1 MVFEK
6 FVVHLLDKYLSD
18 YIENLDYKKLKVD
31 IWSGMYYLIYY
42 KQNFFYELFLGNVML
57 ENLYLKPN
65 ALADLNLPVT
75 ITIGYLKKLRLQIP
89 WKNLY
94 THPTKLTI
102 DGLYVHVI
110 PKIEVEY
117 NAKQDEKE
125 QYEAK
130 MKEVEKIENLR
141 KEKEALKN
149 IKKIEKDN
157 DTFGARMKLQ
167 IIQNLELSIQN
178 IHIVY
183 EDKTTKPNHPFAF
196 GITLNYI
203 TFQTTNKEWIPT
215 IIKENSPT
223 IYKIGELNA
232 LSIYW
237 NTNIESNSNLPR
249 NAIIKNLQTK
259 IAVDNNDQASKD
271 MAYIFQPFNVKTK
284 LIITMKPRQQNFE
297 RSMFYITIDLG
308 HISLTLNRA
317 QYLDILDLLEFQ
329 DHFTAKLKYIKYR
342 PKKFDKTIQKWIFA
356 YNAIV
361 EEKIKPRLE
370 CYKWENIKKHL
381 ERCRE
386 YRYIYVQELTG
397 KITNEQK
404 QLAEEL
410 EKRLDVFN
418 LTYIRQHAQLE
429 ARKKKQQEPKT
440 LLKNFSNWWKK
451 KSSQT
456 DPELDLE
463 KVLSAEEKKKLY
475 ETIGYEGEDT
485 STLTY
490 PKDYVDIDLS
500 IRLTMLNLN
509 IRSKI
514 NENDQEFR
522 LISHAALPDTQ
533 IIFKRRPATSSALFL
548 ASLGSF
554 DVFGIATDLKQ
565 SESSNNSHPV
575 LIHSIIQPR
584 SSNNQLENPKLLE
597 VEFEI
602 NPLDRDS
609 GYRMKVISQSLEI
622 KYHAPTINK
631 IMEFFEQDTRYNLR
645 RVKQVAYITYT
656 DIKHQSI
663 LFMKYNI
670 EKTRVLDIHIDIQ
683 SSYLLLPENGVYY

>member
-429 ARKKKQQEPKT
+429 
-440 LLKNFSNWWKK
+440 
-451 KSSQT
+451 
-456 DPELDLE
+456 
-463 KVLSAEEKKKLY
+463 
-475 ETIGYEGEDT
+475 
-485 STLTY
+485 
-490 PKDYVDIDLS
+490 YVDIDLS

-683 SSYLLLPENGVYY
+683 SSYLLLPENGVYYE